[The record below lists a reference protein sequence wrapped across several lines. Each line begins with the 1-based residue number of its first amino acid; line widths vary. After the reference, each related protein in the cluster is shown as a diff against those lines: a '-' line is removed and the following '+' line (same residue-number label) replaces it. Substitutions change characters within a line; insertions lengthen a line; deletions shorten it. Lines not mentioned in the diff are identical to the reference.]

1 MRFLLRNLIR
11 VSLVFVA
18 CGLQVWQ
25 FVDAYEAPLKSA
37 AINEA
42 YVLGR
47 RNDSATADFFNPYIK
62 QLTAGTEHP
71 DITQIEILT
80 PFAQV
85 VDLSRRNATTKYTE
99 EQAAVDYQ
107 RRGDKIIVQI
117 TLMLPAAYAS
127 AKKTSSQ
134 ENPPPTQNKESS
146 LAPENFWQNFRFNLK
161 QNGKVI
167 PTRSVHNQPVYS
179 TATKDT
185 ASVLDGATVQLEYD
199 AKDVSSDLATIEV
212 LTLESKTVSATFDL
226 NKLR

>member
-1 MRFLLRNLIR
+1 VLSLLRNLAR
-11 VSLVFVA
+11 FSLVLIA
-18 CGLQVWQ
+18 CFFLVWQ
-25 FVDAYEAPLKSA
+25 PLQAYEVPLKPAS
-37 AINEA
+37 IDEA

-47 RNDSATADFFNPYIK
+47 RNDAATANFLNPYIK
-62 QLTAGTEHP
+62 QLTAGIQGP

-85 VDLSRRNATTKYTE
+85 ADLSRRSATTNYTE
-99 EQAAVDYQ
+99 EQAANDYR

-117 TLMLPAAYAS
+117 TLVLPAAYAT
-127 AKKTSSQ
+127 AKKTPTSGT
-134 ENPPPTQNKESS
+134 PPPPQTNGSS

-185 ASVLDGATVQLEYD
+185 PSVLDGATVQLEYD
-199 AKDVSSDLATIEV
+199 AKDVSSDFATVEV
-212 LTLESKTVSATFDL
+212 LTPASKAVSASFDL
-226 NKLR
+226 KKLR